1 MKKIVFLIVVL
12 FLGANIYA
20 QTGIVNVKVTGIEVK
35 KGGVVKVGLYKQDGF
50 PEIGKE
56 IMGENI
62 DVAKNEIEVSFKN
75 VPDGIYAI
83 AIIQDKNSDGE
94 HNTNLFGAP
103 TEPYGFSNNVYGR
116 FGPPA
121 FEDVSFEI
129 KNGEAISLTVNI
141 E

>member
-1 MKKIVFLIVVL
+1 MKKIVLLIVVL

-20 QTGIVNVKVTGIEVK
+20 QKGVVNVTVTGIKVN
-35 KGGVVKVGLYKQDGF
+35 KGGIVKVGLYMQDGF

-62 DVAKNEIEVSFKN
+62 DVTKNEIKVLFKD
-75 VPDGIYAI
+75 VPVGIFAV

-121 FEDVSFEI
+121 FEDVSFEV
-129 KNGEAISLTVNI
+129 KNSESISLKVNI

>member
-1 MKKIVFLIVVL
+1 MKKIVFLIVAL

-20 QTGIVNVKVTGIEVK
+20 QTGVVNVKVTGIKVK

-50 PEIGKE
+50 PELGKE
-56 IMGENI
+56 IMGDNVKVTKSE
-62 DVAKNEIEVSFKN
+62 AEVSFKD

-141 E
+141 D